1 MNRLVELD
9 QKKILVNSIMS
20 EAKAKGSCVFIDRT
34 GESHTL
40 YYTPARTYN
49 YTKELYELN
58 YTLLSDFNT
67 YFQLY
72 NHDYF

>member
-1 MNRLVELD
+1 MNPLFELD

-20 EAKAKGSCVFIDRT
+20 EAKVNGSCVFTDRT
-34 GESHTL
+34 GESHTI
-40 YYTPARTYN
+40 YYTPAKAN
-49 YTKELYELN
+49 TKEFYELN

-72 NHDYF
+72 YYDYF